1 MTKENRTYNGE
12 RIVSSKMVLG
22 KLDSHMKKIINCRN
36 TITHRIFK
44 MYSKWIE
51 DVNVKS
57 TTIKLRPQRLDP
69 RERTRF
75 GTMKIL

>member
-1 MTKENRTYNGE
+1 
-12 RIVSSKMVLG
+12 
-22 KLDSHMKKIINCRN
+22 
-36 TITHRIFK
+36 

-69 RERTRF
+69 RERT
-75 GTMKIL
+75 KIDCYEDILRGLV